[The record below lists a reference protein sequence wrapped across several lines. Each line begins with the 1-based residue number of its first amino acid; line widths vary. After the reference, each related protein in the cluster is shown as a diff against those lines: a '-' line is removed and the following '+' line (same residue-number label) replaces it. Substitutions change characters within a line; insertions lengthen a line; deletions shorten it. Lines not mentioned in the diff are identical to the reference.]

1 MIGVGVGSL
10 VMVFLSGGSVVGG
23 WDEVS
28 VEVGDFHGV
37 EDDASAAAVD
47 GNADSEV
54 AQCLRVG
61 QADEHE

>member
-1 MIGVGVGSL
+1 
-10 VMVFLSGGSVVGG
+10 MVLLSGGSAVGG

-28 VEVGDFHGV
+28 VEVCDLHGV
-37 EDDASAAAVD
+37 EDDASAATVNGD
-47 GNADSEV
+47 ADFEV